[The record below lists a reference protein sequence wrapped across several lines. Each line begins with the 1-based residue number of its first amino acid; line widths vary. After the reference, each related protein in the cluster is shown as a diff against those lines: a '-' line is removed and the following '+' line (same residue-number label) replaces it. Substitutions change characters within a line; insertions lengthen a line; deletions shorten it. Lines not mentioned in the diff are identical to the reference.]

1 MVLADFSDVEC
12 LMNSLTQW
20 GTCTFYSFLCRYGK
34 ERKNAA
40 LAHLTANI
48 NARGVRGGHF
58 ELPVDPKGQLGDLSL
73 NKSQAYTILAPLE
86 DFQGKHY
93 NNILDN
99 VCFWSLFS
107 PLYTCIYIKLG
118 HKSSYGLCLLVT
130 VVAVAM
136 ICRLLK
142 GKVAIHECLH
152 MLMSFHLNF
161 ASAFT

>member
-1 MVLADFSDVEC
+1 MVLGDFSDPEC
-12 LMNSLTQW
+12 LMNSLTYW
-20 GTCTFYSFLCRYGK
+20 GTCTIYSFLCRYGK

-48 NARGVRGGHF
+48 NARDVRGGYF
-58 ELPVDPKGQLGDLSL
+58 DLPVDPKDQLGDLSL

-93 NNILDN
+93 NHIL
-99 VCFWSLFS
+99 VCFWSLVS

-130 VVAVAM
+130 VVAVAVIM
-136 ICRLLK
+136 
-142 GKVAIHECLH
+142 
-152 MLMSFHLNF
+152 
-161 ASAFT
+161 

>member
-1 MVLADFSDVEC
+1 MVLGDFSDPEC

-20 GTCTFYSFLCRYGK
+20 GTCIFYSFLCRYGK

-48 NARGVRGGHF
+48 NARDVRGGHF

-73 NKSQAYTILAPLE
+73 NKSQTYTILAPPE

-93 NNILDN
+93 NHILDN

-107 PLYTCIYIKLG
+107 PFYTCIYIKLG
-118 HKSSYGLCLLVT
+118 HKSSYGLCLFVT

-136 ICRLLK
+136 IMQTAK
-142 GKVAIHECLH
+142 GQKWQLTNVC
-152 MLMSFHLNF
+152 MC
-161 ASAFT
+161 